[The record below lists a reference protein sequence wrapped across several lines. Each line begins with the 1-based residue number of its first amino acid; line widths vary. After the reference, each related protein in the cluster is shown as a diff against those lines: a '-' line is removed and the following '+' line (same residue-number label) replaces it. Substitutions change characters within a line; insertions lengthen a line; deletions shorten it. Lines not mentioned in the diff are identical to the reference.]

1 MLLVGDIE
9 IFSCD
14 VLCREAA
21 NIFVKLV
28 KNRVQYIK
36 YWKSAAELSK
46 MEASDDGHHAIF
58 RSAQNDF

>member
-1 MLLVGDIE
+1 MALTEICSAAMILVGDIE

-36 YWKSAAELSK
+36 Y
-46 MEASDDGHHAIF
+46 
-58 RSAQNDF
+58 